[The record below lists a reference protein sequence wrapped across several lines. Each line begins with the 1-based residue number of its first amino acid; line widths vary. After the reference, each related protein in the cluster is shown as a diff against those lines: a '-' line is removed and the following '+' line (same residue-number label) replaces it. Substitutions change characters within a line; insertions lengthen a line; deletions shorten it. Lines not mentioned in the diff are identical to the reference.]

1 MQNMQ
6 SMQNMQNMQ
15 NIQNI
20 QNMQNMQNMQNIP
33 NIQNMRNNKNQY
45 INLNESYLEEL
56 IRPYKEKIEK
66 LENEVKEKQKEID
79 KLKLKLFQNN
89 SLNKNNQQ
97 FMNNMGNPINNQ
109 FNNMNMMNNMG
120 NQMNMMNNPMNLM
133 NNNQFNQNNMM
144 NMPNF
149 PLNNNLMNSPNFQ
162 MCNLMNF
169 NNNIPSMT
177 QMNNP
182 IKKEVEFLT
191 IIFRMSDE
199 QRNQTPSIQI
209 QCRSDDKMEDI
220 INRFCTKTVVDKKDY
235 KFIFC
240 AKEVLMDSTAEE
252 IGLTNGSNICVV
264 KIGQNEVLKNNIE
277 VNNNNQ
283 NAINNNSMSEREIR
297 LFFETFPSIGSKVM
311 IKIDIN
317 KTIREAEYKFC
328 EKLGLPYSTLKY
340 LKFTYLVEELNP
352 DMKISQSRLKGNS
365 LIHVID
371 MNNLIGA

>member
-1 MQNMQ
+1 MNFNLNNIQSMQNMQNMQ

-20 QNMQNMQNMQNIP
+20 QNMQNMQNMQNIQNMQNMQNMQNIP
-33 NIQNMRNNKNQY
+33 NIQNMQNNKNQY

-79 KLKLKLFQNN
+79 QLKLKLFQNN

-97 FMNNMGNPINNQ
+97 FMNNMGNQINNQ

-169 NNNIPSMT
+169 NNNIPSMA
-177 QMNNP
+177 QNWNIP
-182 IKKEVEFLT
+182 NKKEVKFLT
-191 IIFRMSDE
+191 VYFRMPE
-199 QRNQTPSIQI
+199 EHGNQAQSIAI
-209 QCRSDDKMEDI
+209 QCKSDDKMEDI
-220 INRFCTKTVVDKKDY
+220 INKFRNKANVNKNDY
-235 KFIFC
+235 KFIFN
-240 AKEVLMDSTAEE
+240 ANLVLMDSTAEE
-252 IGLTNGSNICVV
+252 IGLANNSNIFVV
-264 KIGQNEVLKNNIE
+264 KKGQNEISKNIE
-277 VNNNNQ
+277 VNNNIQ
-283 NAINNNSMSEREIR
+283 NIINNNSMPENQIS
-297 LFFETFPSIGSKVM
+297 LFFE
-311 IKIDIN
+311 
-317 KTIREAEYKFC
+317 
-328 EKLGLPYSTLKY
+328 
-340 LKFTYLVEELNP
+340 
-352 DMKISQSRLKGNS
+352 
-365 LIHVID
+365 
-371 MNNLIGA
+371 

>member
-1 MQNMQ
+1 
-6 SMQNMQNMQ
+6 
-15 NIQNI
+15 
-20 QNMQNMQNMQNIP
+20 
-33 NIQNMRNNKNQY
+33 
-45 INLNESYLEEL
+45 
-56 IRPYKEKIEK
+56 
-66 LENEVKEKQKEID
+66 
-79 KLKLKLFQNN
+79 
-89 SLNKNNQQ
+89 
-97 FMNNMGNPINNQ
+97 
-109 FNNMNMMNNMG
+109 
-120 NQMNMMNNPMNLM
+120 
-133 NNNQFNQNNMM
+133 
-144 NMPNF
+144 
-149 PLNNNLMNSPNFQ
+149 
-162 MCNLMNF
+162 
-169 NNNIPSMT
+169 
-177 QMNNP
+177 MNNP

-252 IGLTNGSNICVV
+252 IGLTNNSSIFVL
-264 KIGQNEVLKNNIE
+264 KKGQNEISKNIE
-277 VNNNNQ
+277 VNNNNK
-283 NAINNNSMSEREIR
+283 NMINNNSMPENQIIR

-340 LKFTYLVEELNP
+340 LKFISAGEELNP
-352 DMKISQSRLKGNS
+352 DMKISQSRLKGNNQI
-365 LIHVID
+365 LVMD